1 MEPTRQEKDFELW
14 QRWKKSNSSADLTA
28 LLVRLQ
34 PLIQR
39 EVGKWGSAV
48 PTVALEAKG
57 RELTVEALRT
67 YNPSMGAAIGTHV
80 TSRLR
85 KLSRYVY
92 PYQNIARLP
101 ENKTLMFNTFTV
113 ASSRLYDD
121 LGREPTTEE
130 LADELKWTPKRVAE
144 FNRSFGRKELVES
157 EGSSLETS
165 EVMSPMVGFY
175 YHGLAPDDKLL
186 FEAIT
191 GYPDPNGRN
200 RLSNSRIM
208 SKFKMTQGQLS
219 YKKRKF
225 IEQIKVIQGGKTR

>member
-1 MEPTRQEKDFELW
+1 MEPTRQEQDLELW
-14 QRWKKSNSSADLTA
+14 KRWKKTNDSTDLTA
-28 LLVRLQ
+28 LLTRLQ

-48 PTVALEAKG
+48 PAVALESKG

-67 YNPSMGAAIGTHV
+67 YNPNMGAAIGTHV

-92 PYQNIARLP
+92 PYQNVARLP
-101 ENKTLMFNTFTV
+101 ENKQLMFNTFTV

-130 LADELKWTPKRVAE
+130 MADELKWTSKKVSD
-144 FNRSFGRKELVES
+144 FNRSFSRREIVES
-157 EGSSLETS
+157 EGSSLETDD
-165 EVMSPMVGFY
+165 VVSPMVDFY

-191 GYPDPNGRN
+191 GYEGKK
-200 RLSNSRIM
+200 RLGNTAIM

-225 IEQIKVIQGGKTR
+225 IEQIKLIQGRKS